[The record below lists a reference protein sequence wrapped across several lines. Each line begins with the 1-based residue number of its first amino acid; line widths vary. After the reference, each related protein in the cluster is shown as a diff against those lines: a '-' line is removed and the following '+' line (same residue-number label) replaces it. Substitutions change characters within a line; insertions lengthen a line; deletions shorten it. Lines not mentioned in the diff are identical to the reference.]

1 MPLDCNL
8 GHIKHAWPD
17 KPRRT
22 LRFTLLRAKYHGY
35 IGPVSMNNP
44 RILTRTGCQ
53 PFSGVVRHPS
63 FFRAGWFL
71 SWLTALFF
79 GCLPLT
85 AADSAL
91 EELHT
96 AEQVR
101 HLTAEQAAK
110 HYPVRLRGVV
120 TAFDQPLYYRFIQ
133 DETAGIYVG
142 DPGNLEPLTPG
153 ELVEIEGTTNP
164 GEYAPIIMPQK
175 VKVLGPGTWPQ
186 AKPSSFEQ
194 LTSGQEDS
202 QFVEIH
208 GIVRSTAL
216 DATKHLM
223 IDIATG
229 GGRLTAYASNLP
241 EGQVNDLVD
250 SAVRV
255 RGVCVTLFNQQRQ
268 LFQLRLVV
276 PRAEDVV
283 VEQPA
288 PKDPFSVPTQSIGSL
303 LQFTPGVAYGHRVKV
318 AGTVIYRQG
327 LNTLYIEDEKEGLY
341 VETKRHGPLLV
352 GDRVEVLGFPAKGE
366 YTPMLED
373 AVYRK
378 IASGPLPV
386 PPQITA
392 DEALKGTY
400 DCRLVRINA
409 TLLDRARQSHEQFV
423 MLQAADGY
431 IFRASLEGKEGGT
444 GFAYLQSGTKVAVT
458 GVCLIETGNDWHNGS
473 DWRAKSFRI
482 LLRSPGDIFVL
493 KYPPWWTLQKMLWMV
508 GVLVC
513 AVLVAFSWVAVL
525 GSRVRVQTEI
535 ISQKLQLEATL
546 KERYVNLFENAND
559 IVYTHDLGG
568 RITSIN
574 QTGERLLQRPRQEIL
589 NKNIVDLVVP
599 EEQGAARQWLHQVL
613 KGEDPPAA
621 EWDFTGA
628 AGQRVKLEISTR
640 LIKQQERGVEVEGIA
655 RDITERKRLER
666 EILEISNREQRRIGH
681 DLHDGICQLLAGIAF
696 MSENLADVLE
706 EKRVVESSQAE
717 RISVLINTAISQTR
731 SVARGLFPVRL
742 EENGLASALEELAA
756 NASELFKLNCRF
768 VSRQPPPHVENEI
781 ALHLYYIALEAVANA
796 AKHGKARE
804 ITISLEPA
812 KDGYMLGVQDD
823 GTGFITGGAPASG
836 MGIRIM
842 QSRARVIG
850 TTLSLESRPS
860 GGTHVVCLFPPV
872 LHESAKA
879 GEKNG
884 RLGNDRAQTNHGL

>member
-1 MPLDCNL
+1 MLRNWKC
-8 GHIKHAWPD
+8 
-17 KPRRT
+17 RRPACAFG
-22 LRFTLLRAKYHGY
+22 LFDARYSGY
-35 IGPVSMNNP
+35 IAFVRMNVP
-44 RILTRTGCQ
+44 RILTMTECRPSGNAARHRIPIKPVCLSIFVAALMLACA
-53 PFSGVVRHPS
+53 PAFS
-63 FFRAGWFL
+63 AG
-71 SWLTALFF
+71 A
-79 GCLPLT
+79 P
-85 AADSAL
+85 L

-96 AEQVR
+96 AQQVR
-101 HLTAEQAAK
+101 QLTAEQAAK

-120 TAFDQPLYYRFIQ
+120 TAYDAPLFYRFIQ

-142 DPGNLEPLTPG
+142 DPGNLEPLVPG
-153 ELVEIEGTTNP
+153 QLVEIEGTTNP

-175 VKVLGPGTWPQ
+175 IKVLGPGTWPQ
-186 AKPSSFEQ
+186 AKPASFEE

-208 GIVRSTAL
+208 GIVRSTAI
-216 DATKHLM
+216 DATKHLI

-229 GGRLTAYASNLP
+229 GGRLAAYASNFP
-241 EGQVNDLVD
+241 EAQLSELVD
-250 SAVRV
+250 SSVRV

-276 PRAEDVV
+276 PRPEDIVI
-283 VEQPA
+283 EQPA

-327 LNTLYIEDEKEGLY
+327 QNTLYIQDEKEGLY

-373 AVYRK
+373 AIYRK
-378 IASGPLPV
+378 VASGPIPDA
-386 PPQITA
+386 PQITA
-392 DEALKGTY
+392 DDALKGIY
-400 DCRLVRINA
+400 DCRLVRIDA
-409 TLLDRARQSHEQFV
+409 TLLDHARQSHEQFV
-423 MLQAADGY
+423 MLQAPDGY
-431 IFRASLEGKEGGT
+431 IFRASLEGREGGT
-444 GFAYLQSGTKVAVT
+444 GFAYLQSGTKAAVT
-458 GVCLIETGNDWHNGS
+458 GVCLIETGNDWHNGA

-493 KYPPWWTLQKMLWMV
+493 KYPPWWNLQKLLWMV
-508 GVLVC
+508 GILVFT
-513 AVLVAFSWVAVL
+513 VLVAFSWVAIL
-525 GSRVRVQTEI
+525 GSRVRAQTGI

-559 IVYTHDLGG
+559 IVYTHDLAG

-574 QTGERLLQRPRQEIL
+574 QTGERLLQRPRDAVL
-589 NKNIVDLVVP
+589 NKNIVEFVVP

-613 KGEDPPAA
+613 NGEDPPAA
-621 EWDFTGA
+621 EWDFIGA
-628 AGQRVKLEISTR
+628 SSQRVKLEISTR
-640 LIKQQERGVEVEGIA
+640 LIKQQDGGMEVEGIA

-696 MSENLADVLE
+696 MSENLADVLD
-706 EKRVVESSQAE
+706 EKRVLESSQAE
-717 RISVLINTAISQTR
+717 RISVLINNAISQTR

-756 NASELFKLNCRF
+756 NSSELFKLNCRF
-768 VSRQPPPHVENEI
+768 VSRQLPPRVENEI

-804 ITISLEPA
+804 IVISMEPA
-812 KDGYMLGVQDD
+812 KDRYMLSVQDD
-823 GTGFITGGAPASG
+823 GAGFKTDGPPPTG

-842 QSRARVIG
+842 QYRARVIG
-850 TTLSLESRPS
+850 STLSLESRPG
-860 GGTHVVCLFPPV
+860 GGTHVVCLFSPE
-872 LHESAKA
+872 LHEPANA
-879 GEKNG
+879 GGKNG
-884 RLGNDRAQTNHGL
+884 HHG